1 MTSRAGSLIVAV
13 FLGGVTLLA
22 VFLIL
27 ILTGDDDDAGGNA
40 LLQLSLDNGDVVL
53 LGDPVELRVVARDDE
68 PVTRIELKVDGVL
81 ISGDRPVEDPAN
93 GTFSATLS
101 WVPDRE
107 GSVSVE
113 VEVLSLSGL
122 VTTRVV
128 QVEVTQNAALVRS
141 APRLTIVSPPPLQR
155 VPRGVPLA
163 VLVQAQS
170 DDPIVQFTLEV
181 GDVVVDT
188 VEAGADQS
196 RGEPVTLHYTPTA
209 DGIVVLRVRATTSG
223 DADGIAELTIEAVAA
238 ELVEQAAQA
247 DEEEVSGEAGILSI
261 RNPADGDEIEFSE
274 GLEIEVVIDT
284 VKTGTLQS
292 IELYVNAVLTQSVRE
307 EPRADGS
314 YLLTLPFRP
323 GTTGT
328 YALEVV
334 ATSTRNQRFDSRVDI
349 TVVAPEGEEE
359 EPPDEDPTEEEETA
373 QRADLTP
380 RAVTVGEGN
389 TVVIEVANAG
399 TEPMGPTPVLFSVT
413 RTADG
418 LLLAE
423 QVVILALGAGESRL
437 VPLDLGLTETIDVT
451 VIVDTTNVIQ
461 ESNENNNTIT
471 SVFEPL
477 SRPDLVAQDLQL
489 SSDGLPIV
497 SLVNAGSDTASGP
510 IVVLILFEGLVLE
523 RLSVAQDLA
532 TKGTLTLAGSVPV
545 EGAGQ
550 LSAIVDP
557 DNAIAEADEANNSIT
572 VSIAP

>member
-1 MTSRAGSLIVAV
+1 MTSRAGSLIVAI

-53 LGDPVELRVVARDDE
+53 LGEPVELRVVARDDE

-81 ISGDRPVEDPAN
+81 ISGDRPVEDSAS

-107 GSVSVE
+107 GSVSIE

-122 VTTRVV
+122 VTTRAV
-128 QVEVTQNAALVRS
+128 QVEVTQNAVLVRS

-163 VLVQAQS
+163 VLIQAQS

-188 VEAGADQS
+188 VEAGAAQS
-196 RGEPVTLHYTPTA
+196 LGELVTLHYTPTA

-223 DADGIAELTIEAVAA
+223 DANSIAELTIEAVAP
-238 ELVEQAAQA
+238 ELVEDADQT
-247 DEEEVSGEAGILSI
+247 DEEEVSGEAGIFSI
-261 RNPADGDEIEFSE
+261 RNPSDGDEIEFSE
-274 GLEIEVVIDT
+274 GLEIEVVIDA
-284 VKTGTLQS
+284 VETGTLQS
-292 IELYVNAVLTQSVRE
+292 IELYVNTVLTQSVRE

-328 YALEVV
+328 YALEAV

-349 TVVAPEGEEE
+349 TVVTPEGEEE
-359 EPPDEDPTEEEETA
+359 PPPDEDPTEEEEPV

-380 RAVTVGEGN
+380 RAVTVPTRPTRHPGW
-389 TVVIEVANAG
+389 
-399 TEPMGPTPVLFSVT
+399 PMGPTPVLFSVT

-423 QVVILALGAGESRL
+423 QVVILALGASESRL

-461 ESNENNNTIT
+461 ESNESNNTIT

-510 IVVLILFEGLVLE
+510 IVVLILFEGLALE
-523 RLSVAQDLA
+523 RLSVPQDLGA
-532 TKGTLTLAGSVPV
+532 QGTLTLAGSVPV
-545 EGAGQ
+545 DGAGQ

-557 DNAIAEADEANNSIT
+557 DNTIAEADEANNSIT

>member
-27 ILTGDDDDAGGNA
+27 ILTGDDDEAGGNA
-40 LLQLSLDNGDVVL
+40 LLQLSLDDGDVVL

-81 ISGDRPVEDPAN
+81 ISGNRPVEDQAS

-122 VTTRVV
+122 VTTRTI
-128 QVEVTQNAALVRS
+128 QIEVTQNAELVRS

-155 VPRGVPLA
+155 VPRDVPIT

-170 DDPIVQFTLEV
+170 DDPIVQFTMEV
-181 GDVVVDT
+181 SEVIVDT
-188 VEAGADQS
+188 VEARADQS
-196 RGEPVTLHYTPTA
+196 RGELVTLHYTPSA

-223 DADGIAELTIEAVAA
+223 GTDSIAELTIEAVAP
-238 ELVEQAAQA
+238 ELVEDS
-247 DEEEVSGEAGILSI
+247 DEPDAEPASGEGGILSI
-261 RNPADGDEIEFSE
+261 RSPSDGDEIEFSE
-274 GLEIEVVIDT
+274 GLEIEVVIDAT
-284 VKTGTLQS
+284 ETGTLQS
-292 IELYVNAVLTQSVRE
+292 IELYVNSVLTQSVRE
-307 EPRADGS
+307 DARADGS

-323 GTTGT
+323 GTTGI

-349 TVVAPEGEEE
+349 TIVLAEGEEE
-359 EPPDEDPTEEEETA
+359 PPPDEETAEEEETT
-373 QRADLTP
+373 QQADLTP
-380 RAVTVGEGN
+380 RAITVGEGN
-389 TVVIEVANAG
+389 TVVIEVANVGA
-399 TEPMGPTPVLFSVT
+399 EPMGPTPVLFSVT

-423 QVVILALGAGESRL
+423 QIVILALGADESRL
-437 VPLDLGLTETIDVT
+437 VPLDLGLTETIDIT

-461 ESNENNNTIT
+461 ESNESNNTVT

-477 SRPDLVAQDLQL
+477 SRPDLVAQDLQV
-489 SSDGLPIV
+489 SSGGLPIV

-510 IVVLILFEGLVLE
+510 IVVLILFEGLALE
-523 RLSVAQDLA
+523 RLSVPQDLGA
-532 TKGTLTLAGSVPV
+532 QSTLTLAGSVPV
-545 EGAGQ
+545 QGAGQ
-550 LSAIVDP
+550 LSAIIDP
-557 DNAIAEADEANNSIT
+557 DNTIAEADEGNNSVT
-572 VSIAP
+572 VSMAP

>member
-27 ILTGDDDDAGGNA
+27 ILTGGDDDAGGNA
-40 LLQLSLDNGDVVL
+40 LLQLSLDDGDVVL
-53 LGDPVELRVVARDDE
+53 LGEPVELRVVARDDE

-81 ISGDRPVEDPAN
+81 ISGDRPVEDQAS

-122 VTTRVV
+122 VTTRTV
-128 QVEVTQNAALVRS
+128 QVEVTQDAELVRS

-155 VPRGVPLA
+155 VRRDAPLA

-181 GDVVVDT
+181 SDVVVDT

-196 RGEPVTLHYTPTA
+196 RGTLVTLHYTPSA
-209 DGIVVLRVRATTSG
+209 DGIFVLRVRATTSG
-223 DADGIAELTIEAVAA
+223 GTDSIAELTIEAVAP
-238 ELVEQAAQA
+238 ELVEDSDET
-247 DEEEVSGEAGILSI
+247 DEEPASGEAGILSI
-261 RNPADGDEIEFSE
+261 RSPSDGDEIEFSE
-274 GLEIEVVIDT
+274 GLEIEVVIDA
-284 VKTGTLQS
+284 VETGSLQS

-307 EPRADGS
+307 DARADGS
-314 YLLTLPFRP
+314 YFLTLPFRP
-323 GTTGT
+323 GTTGV

-349 TVVAPEGEEE
+349 TVVLAEGEEE
-359 EPPDEDPTEEEETA
+359 PPPDEETVEEEETS
-373 QRADLTP
+373 QQADLTP
-380 RAVTVGEGN
+380 RAIIVGEGN
-389 TVVIEVANAG
+389 TVVIDVANVG
-399 TEPMGPTPVLFSVT
+399 DEPMGPTPVLFSVT
-413 RTADG
+413 RTGDG

-423 QVVILALGAGESRL
+423 QIVILALGAGESRL

-451 VIVDTTNVIQ
+451 VIVDTTNVIP
-461 ESNENNNTIT
+461 ESNENNNTIR

-477 SRPDLVAQDLQL
+477 SRPDLVAQDLQV

-510 IVVLILFEGLVLE
+510 IVVLILFEGLALE
-523 RLSVAQDLA
+523 RLSVPQDLGPQ
-532 TKGTLTLAGSVPV
+532 GTLTLAGSVPV

-557 DNAIAEADEANNSIT
+557 DNTIAEADEANNSVT
-572 VSIAP
+572 VSVAP